1 MVCHAKRTTPLA
13 VVQSKIA
20 TAGKEAIDWR
30 TFPRPECDAV
40 LNIALLGDRDSAFPT
55 MNRTVSLV
63 RSSTRAPARSWRAR
77 ARQSAAP

>member
-1 MVCHAKRTTPLA
+1 MVCHARRTIPPA
-13 VVQSKIA
+13 AVQSKIA
-20 TAGKEAIDWR
+20 TAGKASIDCR
-30 TFPRPECDAV
+30 AFPQLDRDAV

-77 ARQSAAP
+77 ARQSAAQ